1 MRFFFIVVVL
11 LLVVGFIGFTV
22 TNLGSTATV
31 QLWGAQHPDI
41 PIWQIVILSIAVGAA
56 LVGLLATVEGASIR
70 FENRK
75 LRKEL
80 QKLERE
86 VNFLR
91 TTQSTATPR
100 AEPDELLPKVAPAP
114 RSTASLSAPASA
126 PVYGE
131 RGGWSSGDD
140 LDGDDDDTY
149 TGGSAV

>member
-31 QLWGAQHPDI
+31 QLWGSQYPDI
-41 PIWQIVILSIAVGAA
+41 PIWQVVIFSIAVGAA

-91 TTQSTATPR
+91 TTQPATTER
-100 AEPDELLPKVAPAP
+100 TEPDALAPRVAPVAMAAET
-114 RSTASLSAPASA
+114 SKTEPASA
-126 PVYGE
+126 PVYGKRE
-131 RGGWSSGDD
+131 DWAPGSD
-140 LDGDDDDTY
+140 LDGDDDTY